1 MSETSKPAD
10 PVERNAAPS
19 AGAGEASQFESLAQ
33 EPEPGLLKE
42 FGWFLIENKAWW
54 MVPILVVL
62 GLLTALAWLMS
73 TGAAPFIY
81 PVF

>member
-1 MSETSKPAD
+1 MSDTSNPAE
-10 PVERNAAPS
+10 PAAPNAATS

-33 EPEPGLLKE
+33 EPEPGLLRE

-73 TGAAPFIY
+73 TGAAPFTY
-81 PVF
+81 PLF